1 MSKRNRPVLMNRA
14 KNAWLSMMGVEGKK
28 NYLNRDGKSIK
39 VEDHFQGKIVSISVT
54 NGREYASVDQGGKV
68 KKIRLKKGDQ
78 FSMYGHYNA

>member
-14 KNAWLSMMGVEGKK
+14 KNAWLSLIGVEGKK

-39 VEDHFQGKIVSISVT
+39 VEDHFNGKIVSVSVT
-54 NGREYASVDQGGKV
+54 NGREYASVQQGDKT